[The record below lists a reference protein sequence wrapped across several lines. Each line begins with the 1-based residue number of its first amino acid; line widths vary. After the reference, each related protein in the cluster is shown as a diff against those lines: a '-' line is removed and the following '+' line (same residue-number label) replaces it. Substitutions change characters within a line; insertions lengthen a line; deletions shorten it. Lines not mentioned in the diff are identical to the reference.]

1 MQRFT
6 PYLLC
11 IALVSALSASTLSY
25 GQSTLP
31 DSCKIA
37 IGTNLAGMFDWGTEL
52 PFVDRMHNAREWY
65 TKDVVGGPWST
76 DLQDSLVLR
85 ADGYPVSL
93 PQMVNGHPNGQIVAT
108 IWAELDGWDEGVYTV
123 LYEGE
128 GELAF
133 WGAATNLIDDGNG
146 RITFDLDTAAG
157 GNALEMRINRSE
169 ASDPIRNIRVLMP
182 GTETTYMD
190 QPFNPVWLDHVRMFR
205 SVRFMDW
212 GQTNNWGQKDWTDW
226 DSPELYDWDERQ
238 RVDHYTY
245 AHNKGVPYEWMID
258 LMNQE
263 DLDGWVCVP
272 YRASPDYIRQM
283 AQLFH
288 DNLEPE
294 RTLTV
299 EYSNEN
305 WNWLFGQ
312 AAWCN
317 KYGELE
323 TGLPWPENTVGFV
336 QRALDI
342 WTEVYGADTTRIKRV
357 VGVQTGWP
365 DVAQRTVFS
374 MRPGSF
380 DAVAPT
386 FYFGLGEDGDAALD
400 VLEASATAADVA
412 YWAREN
418 IREEATP
425 YLREI
430 KETIADVLEIPM
442 LFYEG
447 GQHLT
452 GSPFGEV
459 QSYDQAL
466 LDIQRDTALYNIYN
480 EWFDTL
486 RTMQVGDEPLQL
498 QHFSLVTGRS
508 GRYGSWGMLETMHQ
522 DTSLIPAPKFR
533 AVAEV
538 LASDCEAGVT
548 SNSSNLPLKKEQLMF
563 YPNPAADQVSIV
575 KLNGDSPVNIER
587 IEVFTLSGKLVKTY
601 SLAQN
606 RSSLDISALATG
618 MYLVVLSGDSG
629 VQTGKLVVE

>member
-1 MQRFT
+1 MK
-6 PYLLC
+6 
-11 IALVSALSASTLSY
+11 ALSALLTLIFSLCVCVM
-25 GQSTLP
+25 GLFAQSTLP
-31 DSCKIA
+31 DSCKLA

-65 TKDVVGGPWST
+65 TKDINNPNGSPWST
-76 DLQDSLVLR
+76 DLQDSLLLR
-85 ADGYPVSL
+85 PDGYPVSL
-93 PQMVNGHPNGQIVAT
+93 PQTVNGHPYDQVVAT
-108 IWAELDGWDEGVYTV
+108 IWAELDGWEEGTYTV
-123 LYEGE
+123 LYDGE
-128 GELAF
+128 GELAW
-133 WGAATNLIDDGNG
+133 WGGFVNFVDHGNG
-146 RITFDLDTAAG
+146 RMTFDLDTSAG

-169 ASDPIRNIRVLMP
+169 AGNPIRNIRVLMP
-182 GTETTYMD
+182 GTETTYED
-190 QPFNPVWLDHVRMFR
+190 QPFNDVWLDRVRMFR

-212 GQTNNWGQKDWTDW
+212 GQTNNWGQNDWTDW
-226 DSPELYDWDERQ
+226 DSPELYTWDDRQ
-238 RVDHYTY
+238 PLDHYTY
-245 AHNKGVPYEWMID
+245 AHNKGIPYEVMIE

-272 YRASPDYIRQM
+272 YRASPDYIREM
-283 AQLFH
+283 AEMFH

-336 QRALDI
+336 QRTLDI
-342 WTEVYGADTTRIKRV
+342 WTDVYGADTNRIKRV

-365 DVAQRTVFS
+365 DVAQRTVFN

-386 FYFGLGEDGDAALD
+386 FYFGIGEDGDAALD
-400 VLEASATAADVA
+400 VLGASATAADVA
-412 YWAREN
+412 FWARQN
-418 IREEATP
+418 IAEEATP

-430 KETIADVLEIPM
+430 KETIADSLHIPM

-452 GSPFGEV
+452 GQPFGEV

-466 LDIQRDTALYNIYN
+466 LDIQRDTALYNIYQ

-486 RTMQVGDEPLQL
+486 RTMQVGNEPLQL

-508 GRYGSWGMLETMHQ
+508 GRYGSWGMLETMDQ

-538 LASDCEAGVT
+538 LASDCEAQVSRNEEISQVKQG
-548 SNSSNLPLKKEQLMF
+548 QLLL
-563 YPNPAADQVSIV
+563 YPNPASEEVYFT
-575 KLNGDSPVNIER
+575 NIEGVAR
-587 IEVFTLSGKLVKTY
+587 RVDVFASTGQTVSSFELSPKQQSIQITEWPSGIYAVVV
-601 SLAQN
+601 
-606 RSSLDISALATG
+606 SSSE
-618 MYLVVLSGDSG
+618 G
-629 VQTGKLVVE
+629 VYVGNLMVR

>member
-1 MQRFT
+1 LISAG
-6 PYLLC
+6 LLL
-11 IALVSALSASTLSY
+11 AGTLVHA
-25 GQSTLP
+25 QSSLP
-31 DSCKIA
+31 DSCKLA

-52 PFVDRMHNAREWY
+52 PFVDRMRNAREWY
-65 TKDVVGGPWST
+65 TKDMDNPYGSPWST
-76 DLQDSLVLR
+76 DLADSLELR
-85 ADGYPVSL
+85 PDGYPISI
-93 PQMVNGHPNGQIVAT
+93 PQAVNGHPYTQGVAT
-108 IWAELDGWDEGVYTV
+108 IWDGLDGWDEGTYTI
-123 LYEGE
+123 LYDGE
-128 GELAF
+128 GELAW
-133 WGAATNLIDDGNG
+133 WGGFTNLADHGNG
-146 RITFDLDTAAG
+146 RITFDLDTARA
-157 GNALEMRINRSE
+157 NVLEMRINRSE
-169 ASDPIRNIRVLMP
+169 AADPIRNIRVLMP
-182 GTETTYMD
+182 GTEATYED
-190 QPFNPVWLDHVRMFR
+190 QPFNDVWLDRVRMFR

-238 RVDHYTY
+238 PLDYYTY
-245 AHNKGVPYEWMID
+245 AHNKGIPYELMIE

-263 DLDGWVCVP
+263 NLDGWVCVP
-272 YRASPDYIRQM
+272 YRASPEYIREM

-294 RTLTV
+294 RSLTV

-336 QRALDI
+336 QRTLDI
-342 WTEVYGADTTRIKRV
+342 WTEVYGADTNRIKRV

-365 DVAQRTVFS
+365 DVAQRTVFN

-386 FYFGLGEDGDAALD
+386 FYFGIGEEGDAALD
-400 VLEASATAADVA
+400 ALGASATAADVA
-412 YWAREN
+412 YWARRN
-418 IREEATP
+418 ITEEATP

-430 KETIADVLEIPM
+430 KETIADSLNIPM

-452 GSPFGEV
+452 GQPFGQV

-466 LDIQRDTALYNIYN
+466 LDIQRDTALYNIYH

-486 RTMQVGDEPLQL
+486 RTMQVGNEPLQL

-508 GRYGSWGMLETMHQ
+508 GQYGSWGMLETMHQ

-538 LASDCEAGVT
+538 LASDCEAQV
-548 SNSSNLPLKKEQLMF
+548 SSNEEITQVKLGQLLL
-563 YPNPAADQVSIV
+563 YPNPASDEVYFANVESTAHRVDVYASTGQLVSSFQ
-575 KLNGDSPVNIER
+575 LSPKQQSIQ
-587 IEVFTLSGKLVKTY
+587 IAGWPSGLYAVVI
-601 SLAQN
+601 
-606 RSSLDISALATG
+606 SSSTG
-618 MYLVVLSGDSG
+618 VYVGNLVVR
-629 VQTGKLVVE
+629 

>member
-1 MQRFT
+1 
-6 PYLLC
+6 
-11 IALVSALSASTLSY
+11 
-25 GQSTLP
+25 
-31 DSCKIA
+31 
-37 IGTNLAGMFDWGTEL
+37 MFDWGTEL

-65 TKDVVGGPWST
+65 TKDIGNPNGSPWST
-76 DLQDSLVLR
+76 DLRDSLELR
-85 ADGYPVSL
+85 PDGYPVSL
-93 PQMVNGHPNGQIVAT
+93 PQNVINYAYPQAVAT
-108 IWAELDGWDEGVYTV
+108 IWAELDGWEEGGYTV
-123 LYEGE
+123 LYDGD
-128 GELAF
+128 GELAW
-133 WGAATNLIDDGNG
+133 WGGYANFVDHGNG
-146 RITFDLDTAAG
+146 RMTFDLDTAIA
-157 GNALEMRINRSE
+157 NVLELRINRSE
-169 ASDPIRNIRVLMP
+169 AGDPIRNIRVLMP
-182 GTETTYMD
+182 GAEATYAD
-190 QPFNPVWLDHVRMFR
+190 QPFDDVWLDRVRMFR

-212 GQTNNWGQKDWTDW
+212 GQTNNWGQKDWTAW
-226 DSPELYDWDERQ
+226 DSPDLYDWDARQ
-238 RVDHYTY
+238 QPEHYTY
-245 AHNKGVPYEWMID
+245 AHNKGIPYELMIE

-283 AQLFH
+283 AELFH

-323 TGLPWPENTVGFV
+323 TGLPWPECTVGFV
-336 QRALDI
+336 QRTLDI
-342 WTEVYGADTTRIKRV
+342 WTDVYGADTARIKRV

-365 DVAQRTVFS
+365 DVAQRAVFN

-400 VLEASATAADVA
+400 VLGAAATAADIA
-412 YWAREN
+412 FWARRN
-418 IREEATP
+418 ITEGATP

-430 KETIADVLEIPM
+430 KETIADSLQIPM

-452 GSPFGEV
+452 AQPFGQEPT
-459 QSYDQAL
+459 YAQAL
-466 LDIQRDTALYNIYN
+466 LDIQRDTSMYNIYM

-508 GRYGSWGMLETMHQ
+508 AQYGSWGMLETMHQ

-538 LASDCEAGVT
+538 LASECEAVI
-548 SNSSNLPLKKEQLMF
+548 SRNDALPESKLESLIF
-563 YPNPAADQVSIV
+563 YPNPATNTISIINLDGNSLLESSSV
-575 KLNGDSPVNIER
+575 
-587 IEVFTLSGKLVKTY
+587 EVFTLSGKLIKTVTL
-601 SLAQN
+601 SQN
-606 RSSLDISALATG
+606 KTSVDVGDLVPG
-618 MYLVVLSGDSG
+618 MYMLALSGADQ
-629 VQTGKLVVE
+629 VLTGKLVIEAY

>member
-11 IALVSALSASTLSY
+11 IALVSALSASTFSY
-25 GQSTLP
+25 AQSTLP
-31 DSCKIA
+31 DSCKLA
-37 IGTNLAGMFDWGTEL
+37 IGTNLAGMLDWGTEL

-93 PQMVNGHPNGQIVAT
+93 PQMVNGRPNGQIVAT
-108 IWAELDGWDEGVYTV
+108 IWAELDGWDEGTYTV

-133 WGAATNLIDDGNG
+133 WGASTNLVDHGNG

-169 ASDPIRNIRVLMP
+169 ASDPVRNIRVLMP

-190 QPFNPVWLDHVRMFR
+190 QPFNPVWLDRVRMFR

-212 GQTNNWGQKDWTDW
+212 GQTNNWGQKDWQDW

-238 RVDHYTY
+238 PLDHYTY
-245 AHNKGVPYEWMID
+245 AHNKGVPYELMID

-312 AAWCN
+312 TQWCS

-323 TGLPWPENTVGFV
+323 TGLPWPECTVGFA
-336 QRALDI
+336 QRTLDI
-342 WTEVYGADTTRIKRV
+342 WTDVYGADTARIKRV

-365 DVAQRTVFS
+365 DVAQRTIFN

-386 FYFGLGEDGDAALD
+386 FYFGIGEAGDAALD
-400 VLEASATAADVA
+400 ALGASATAADIA
-412 YWAREN
+412 YWARRN
-418 IREEATP
+418 ITEEATP

-430 KETIADVLEIPM
+430 KETIADELDIPM

-452 GSPFGEV
+452 GQPFGEV

-486 RTMQVGDEPLQL
+486 RTMQVGNEPLQL

-538 LASDCEAGVT
+538 LASDCEAGI
-548 SNSSNLPLKKEQLMF
+548 SSNASLVPLKSERLMF
-563 YPNPAADQVSIV
+563 FPNPATGQVSIV
-575 KLNGDSPVNIER
+575 NLEGHSPLNVER
-587 IEVFTLSGKLVKTY
+587 VEIFTLSGKLVQAFV
-601 SLAQN
+601 LPQN
-606 RSSLDISALATG
+606 ESSFDISALTKG
-618 MYLVVLSGDSG
+618 MYLVVFSGERG
-629 VQTGKLVVE
+629 VQTGKLIVE